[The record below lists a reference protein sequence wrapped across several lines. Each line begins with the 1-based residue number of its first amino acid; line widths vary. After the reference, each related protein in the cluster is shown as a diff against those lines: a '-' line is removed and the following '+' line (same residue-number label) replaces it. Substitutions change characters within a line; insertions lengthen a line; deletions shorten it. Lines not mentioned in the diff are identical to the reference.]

1 MNLTIDVEKAIK
13 KSKQFALDYKS
24 NQIDA
29 EHLFLALIDDE
40 NFTSYRE
47 MMELGVDII
56 TVRKSVKDILTFRQ
70 QTIITLSDNTKGSIT
85 FSPEVD
91 AILKKSHDIS
101 NEMGD
106 SVVDTDV
113 VLLSILNTKNNI
125 INDLFSKVG
134 ESFLEQINSQI
145 TGKNMSN
152 SNDDMLP
159 PGNKVEPKSNKK
171 KQKLIEQYG
180 EDITKKARDGKLDPV
195 IGRKIEVKRISQILS
210 RRKKNNPVLIGEPG
224 VGKSAIVEG
233 LAQRIVDGQV
243 PNNIKDKKIYTINM
257 GALVAGTK
265 YRGEFEERLRGI
277 VKEIEAD
284 TDIILF
290 IDELHTIM
298 GAGSAQGSLDASNM
312 LKPALARGTFQCIG
326 ATTLEEYR
334 KSIEKDGALERRFQ
348 KVVVDPTTVEET
360 IEILKVLK
368 DRYEDHHMVEY
379 TPEAIEA
386 CVILTDKYMNDRF
399 MPDKAIDALD
409 EAGAK
414 IHVDFNSADK
424 MPKNFKVL
432 EEKIRTIKLEK
443 TDCVKEQDFEK
454 AASWR
459 DKERNLTETLIKE
472 KTKWESNLNQN
483 REIVEKS
490 DVAEVISM
498 MTKIP
503 VDAVDAD
510 ESDKLKKLGTKMKNI
525 IIGQDDA
532 VDKVVRSIKRSRIG
546 IKDPKK
552 PVGTFMF
559 LGSTGVGKTYLAK
572 VLAKELF
579 GSEEKLIR
587 IDMSEYMEKH
597 AVSKLIGAPPGY
609 VGYDDGGELTEA
621 VRRNPYSIIL
631 LDEMEK
637 AHPDVFNILLQV
649 LDDGILTDSFG
660 RRVNFKNTIIIM
672 TSNTGSRRLND
683 FGTGMGF
690 STKATKTD
698 IQSKRN
704 AVIDKELKKS
714 FAPEFLNRV
723 DELVMFNSLSKDNIL
738 KIIELELKESL
749 GRLKEI
755 GYNVNIT
762 DSLKDFIF
770 QEGWD
775 ADYGARPLKRAIQR
789 YIEDALTDAILDGD
803 IVEGDRVSVRYKNK
817 EVTIKVLNKKELPP
831 SASTKLL
838 EA

>member
-1 MNLTIDVEKAIK
+1 
-13 KSKQFALDYKS
+13 
-24 NQIDA
+24 
-29 EHLFLALIDDE
+29 
-40 NFTSYRE
+40 
-47 MMELGVDII
+47 
-56 TVRKSVKDILTFRQ
+56 
-70 QTIITLSDNTKGSIT
+70 
-85 FSPEVD
+85 
-91 AILKKSHDIS
+91 
-101 NEMGD
+101 
-106 SVVDTDV
+106 
-113 VLLSILNTKNNI
+113 
-125 INDLFSKVG
+125 
-134 ESFLEQINSQI
+134 
-145 TGKNMSN
+145 
-152 SNDDMLP
+152 
-159 PGNKVEPKSNKK
+159 
-171 KQKLIEQYG
+171 
-180 EDITKKARDGKLDPV
+180 
-195 IGRKIEVKRISQILS
+195 
-210 RRKKNNPVLIGEPG
+210 
-224 VGKSAIVEG
+224 
-233 LAQRIVDGQV
+233 
-243 PNNIKDKKIYTINM
+243 
-257 GALVAGTK
+257 
-265 YRGEFEERLRGI
+265 
-277 VKEIEAD
+277 
-284 TDIILF
+284 
-290 IDELHTIM
+290 M

-803 IVEGDRVSVRYKNK
+803 IVVGDRVSVRYKNK

>member
-1 MNLTIDVEKAIK
+1 M
-13 KSKQFALDYKS
+13 
-24 NQIDA
+24 
-29 EHLFLALIDDE
+29 
-40 NFTSYRE
+40 
-47 MMELGVDII
+47 
-56 TVRKSVKDILTFRQ
+56 
-70 QTIITLSDNTKGSIT
+70 
-85 FSPEVD
+85 
-91 AILKKSHDIS
+91 
-101 NEMGD
+101 
-106 SVVDTDV
+106 
-113 VLLSILNTKNNI
+113 
-125 INDLFSKVG
+125 FSKVG
-134 ESFLEQINSQI
+134 DSFLEQINSRI
-145 TGKNMSN
+145 TGAEMSN
-152 SNDDMLP
+152 NNEDEWESDGSDNT
-159 PGNKVEPKSNKK
+159 KSTTKSNK

-180 EDITKKARDGKLDPV
+180 DNLTKKAKDGKLDPV
-195 IGRKIEVKRISQILS
+195 IGRKVEIKRISQILS

-224 VGKSAIVEG
+224 VGKSAIAEG
-233 LAQRIVDGQV
+233 LAQRIIDGKV
-243 PNNIKDKKIYTINM
+243 PNNIKDKKIYTLNM

-265 YRGEFEERLRGI
+265 YRGEFESRLRGI
-277 VKEIEAD
+277 VKEIEED
-284 TDIILF
+284 GNIILF

-360 IEILKVLK
+360 IEILKTLK
-368 DRYEDHHMVEY
+368 TRYEDHHMVEY

-386 CVILTDKYMNDRF
+386 CVVLTDKYMNDRF

-414 IHVDFNSADK
+414 VHVDFNSADK
-424 MPKNFKVL
+424 MPRNFKVL
-432 EEKIRTIKLEK
+432 EEKIESAKTEK
-443 TDCVKEQDFEK
+443 TDCVKEQKFEK

-459 DKERNLTETLIKE
+459 DKERILTETLQKE
-472 KTKWESNLNQN
+472 KSKWESNLNKN
-483 REIVEKS
+483 REFVSKE
-490 DVAEVISM
+490 DVAQVISM

-503 VDAVDAD
+503 LEAVDSD
-510 ESDKLKKLGTKMKNI
+510 ESNKLRTLGTKMKKTV
-525 IIGQDDA
+525 IGQDDA
-532 VDKVVRSIKRSRIG
+532 VDKVVRAIKRSRIG

-579 GSEEKLIR
+579 GSEENLIR

-597 AVSKLIGAPPGY
+597 TVSKLIGAPPGY

-621 VRRNPYSIIL
+621 VRRKPYSIVL

-649 LDDGILTDSFG
+649 LDDGILTDSYG

-672 TSNTGSRRLND
+672 TSNSGSRKLSE

-690 STKATKTD
+690 NTAASKND
-698 IQSKRN
+698 VQSKRN
-704 AVIDKELKKS
+704 SVIDKELKKK

-723 DELVMFNSLSKDNIL
+723 DELIMFNALSKENIH
-738 KIIELELKESL
+738 IIIDLELKESL

-755 GYNVNIT
+755 GYTVNIT
-762 DSLKDFIF
+762 ESLKDFIF

-789 YIEDALTDAILDGD
+789 YIEDILTDAILDSE
-803 IVEGDRVSVRYKNK
+803 IKEGDRVSVRYKND

-831 SASTKLL
+831 SADTKLL

>member
-125 INDLFSKVG
+125 INDLFSKVV

-145 TGKNMSN
+145 TGKNMSD

-159 PGNKVEPKSNKK
+159 PGDKVEPKSSKK

-243 PNNIKDKKIYTINM
+243 PNNIKDKKIYTLNM

-803 IVEGDRVSVRYKNK
+803 IVVGDRVSVRYKNK